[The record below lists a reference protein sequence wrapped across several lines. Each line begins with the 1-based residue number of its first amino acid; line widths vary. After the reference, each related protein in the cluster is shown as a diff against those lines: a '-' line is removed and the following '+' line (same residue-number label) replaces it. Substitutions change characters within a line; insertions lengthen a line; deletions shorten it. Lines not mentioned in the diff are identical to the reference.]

1 MALKTIQYQNSV
13 LYMRGE
19 SHLTAQDA
27 EAWYHDVLACAAS
40 ADAPVAV
47 VLDLTQTSRI
57 APQSYITIADA
68 TRSKSVSAIICVTRG
83 TMITEAARAIAA
95 ISERGRFHIVDTPRE
110 AHIYAQISTHNASTA
125 QV

>member
-1 MALKTIQYQNSV
+1 MALKTVQYQNSV

-40 ADAPVAV
+40 TSAPVAV
-47 VLDLTQTSRI
+47 ILDLTHTSRI

-68 TRSKSVSAIICVTRG
+68 TRSKAVSAIICVTRG

-95 ISERGRFHIVDTPRE
+95 ISERGRFHIVDSARE
-110 AHIYAQISTHNASTA
+110 AHIYAQISTHNASAA